1 MPSGIAAGLPVSAAP
16 ILKGLVTEDDW
27 ITFTTSP
34 AGAGAYRKVGPFV
47 EVSFETTA
55 NVSAA
60 AVATIFTLP
69 SGYRPSRMVTLAA
82 SGGVD
87 GDREANGQIDT
98 AGVISVRNNYSSATV
113 VQGYALF
120 VAA

>member
-1 MPSGIAAGLPVSAAP
+1 MAIAAGAVISAAD
-16 ILKGLVTEDDW
+16 ILAGLVVADDW
-27 ITFTTSP
+27 TTFTTSP
-34 AGAGAYRKVGPFV
+34 AGSGAYRKVGPLV
-47 EVSFETTA
+47 EVTFETTA
-55 NVSAA
+55 SVSEAG
-60 AVATIFTLP
+60 VATIFTLP
-69 SGYRPSRMVTLAA
+69 TGYRPGRMVTLAA

-113 VQGYALF
+113 VQGSALF